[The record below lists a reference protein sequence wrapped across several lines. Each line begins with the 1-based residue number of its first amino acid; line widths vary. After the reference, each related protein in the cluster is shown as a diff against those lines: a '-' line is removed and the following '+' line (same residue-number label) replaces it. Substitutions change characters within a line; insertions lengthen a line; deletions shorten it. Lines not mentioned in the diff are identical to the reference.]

1 MKNTRL
7 RLGAAL
13 VAATALALAACEPA
27 VEAPAE
33 TTAEETVED
42 GGEGQSDDSASTASA
57 AVDDEGA
64 TTGAGGA
71 EDPVAAA
78 SALVGQ
84 VSQPV
89 GEFTPPGPA
98 VDGVADLAGG
108 TVYYVPATLQVPMF
122 GNVRDS
128 LTEALGQA
136 DISVQ
141 TCDGK
146 ANPADIAGCLDQAV
160 NAGADAIVA
169 GSIPTELAA
178 TAFQGVEDAGIPLLY
193 MQTAPA
199 GPGDPTQVAYLTP
212 NNVEMQAWN
221 ASWVVAD
228 SGGAA
233 DVLVV
238 KVTDTP
244 ATILWIEQ
252 GALATYEQM
261 CPECTVTVV
270 ETNTGQLDKLP
281 SLVSSALVRDPD
293 IGYVHVAFDVTVQPT
308 VQGIQ
313 SAGRTDVKVVSQDGV
328 LPVMQSLGQGQ
339 FVAAEVGFNQEA
351 LAWYG
356 ADQVLRMM
364 AGQESVQNLDFP
376 YRRLFTRD
384 DAAQLDLSPEGE
396 ASGQWYGDT
405 GYTEGFLELWG
416 VTGR

>member
-1 MKNTRL
+1 MKTTRM
-7 RLGAAL
+7 RFAAAL
-13 VAATALALAACEPA
+13 AATSALALSACEPA
-27 VEAPAE
+27 VEAPTE
-33 TTAEETVED
+33 TSATVT
-42 GGEGQSDDSASTASA
+42 SDDGAADTEESASTGAT
-57 AVDDEGA
+57 DDEGA
-64 TTGAGGA
+64 TSGAPASG
-71 EDPVAAA
+71 EDPVTAA
-78 SALVGQ
+78 SALVEQ

-89 GEFTPPGPA
+89 GAFTPPGPA
-98 VDGVADLAGG
+98 IEGVADLAGG

-122 GNVRDS
+122 GNVRDA
-128 LTEALGQA
+128 LTEALGAA

-146 ANPADIAGCLDQAV
+146 ANPADIAGCLSQAV

-178 TAFQGVEDAGIPLLY
+178 TAFASVEEAGIPLLY

-199 GPGDPTQVAYLTP
+199 GPGDPGKVGYLTP

-261 CPECTVTVV
+261 CPGCTVTVV

-313 SAGRTDVKVVSQDGV
+313 SAGRNDVKVVSQDGV

-384 DAAQLDLSPEGE
+384 DASSLDLSPEGE

-405 GYTEGFLELWG
+405 GYTDGFLDLWG
-416 VTGR
+416 VSGR

>member
-1 MKNTRL
+1 MKNTRM

-13 VAATALALAACEPA
+13 VAVSALGLSACEPA
-27 VEAPAE
+27 VQAPAE
-33 TTAEETVED
+33 TAAAAGTSQDAEETTD
-42 GGEGQSDDSASTASA
+42 ASASSA
-57 AVDDEGA
+57 GADDEG
-64 TTGAGGA
+64 TTGDAA
-71 EDPVAAA
+71 ASDDPVAAA
-78 SALVGQ
+78 SAQVEQ

-89 GEFTPPGPA
+89 AEFTPPGPA
-98 VDGVADLAGG
+98 IAGVADLAGG
-108 TVYYVPATLQVPMF
+108 TVYYIPATLQVPMF

-128 LTEALGQA
+128 LTEALGA
-136 DISVQ
+136 VDVSVQ

-146 ANPADIAGCLDQAV
+146 ANPADIAGCLSQAV
-160 NAGADAIVA
+160 NAGADAIIA

-178 TAFQGVEDAGIPLLY
+178 TAFQSVEDAGIPLLY

-199 GPGDPTQVAYLTP
+199 GPGDPTKVGYLTP
-212 NNVEMQAWN
+212 NYVEMQAWN

-228 SGGAA
+228 SDGAA
-233 DVLVV
+233 NVLVV

-252 GALATYEQM
+252 GALATYDEL
-261 CPECTVTVV
+261 CPDCTVSVV

-308 VQGIQ
+308 IQGLQ
-313 SAGRTDVKVVSQDGV
+313 SAGRNDVKVVSQDGV

-339 FVAAEVGFNQEA
+339 FMAAEVGFNQEA

-356 ADQVLRMM
+356 ADQALRMM
-364 AGQESVQNLDFP
+364 AGQESVQELAFP

-384 DAAQLDLSPEGE
+384 DAAGLELTPEGE
-396 ASGQWYGDT
+396 ASGEWFGDT
-405 GYTEGFLELWG
+405 GYTDGFLELWG
-416 VTGR
+416 VSGR